1 MSSAAGAHISQIMA
15 FRRIARQRRPP
26 GTPSFVL
33 QRFLSPALQL
43 ELLHHSAVESDAAT
57 DRRTV
62 MRPSTI
68 PILAAVAFSLA
79 VPSNADARPRFGPAV
94 LLGVVAGSFGAMFGG
109 FRHSSRH
116 HRRSATHPSVGQRSA
131 RAARME
137 RRAALSAPTLS
148 SCPLPPTARPR
159 RMSGARSGSPQCTRR
174 DPLCRRRSRHTRD
187 RDLQSRQRA
196 SSPHSRHGLTHRLQ
210 HRNQTRRISL
220 QQEPVSR
227 LRSRRRPPCEPC
239 PQGGLSPPTGYLYTV
254 RL

>member
-1 MSSAAGAHISQIMA
+1 MS
-15 FRRIARQRRPP
+15 RQN
-26 GTPSFVL
+26 V
-33 QRFLSPALQL
+33 
-43 ELLHHSAVESDAAT
+43 ELLRGLFAAYNDRDIEELISYCHQSIEFRSAF
-57 DRRTV
+57 
-62 MRPSTI
+62 
-68 PILAAVAFSLA
+68 AAVGGA
-79 VPSNADARPRFGPAV
+79 VYQGHDGMRSWHRDFEVGAGEVFG
-94 LLGVVAGSFGAMFGG
+94 LLGPNGAGTQS
-109 FRHSSRH
+109 
-116 HRRSATHPSVGQRSA
+116 
-131 RAARME
+131 E